1 VIGRSGDLVIADLQS
16 PDHPIIRSPDKM
28 IRSETWKTALDALRA
43 NKFKAF
49 LTMLGVVIGSAC
61 LVLVVTVGLTGRR
74 YILAQIEGIGA
85 NLIYAYH
92 VSAGPM
98 QTRPLADEIS
108 VADLQAVRA
117 LPLIVRAAG
126 TYDRPVTM
134 SLSGKEHA
142 VSVVGV
148 TDDFDKVRN
157 LDIVR
162 GRYLDEL
169 DIKSRA
175 KACVV
180 TEPLAALLAYDNP
193 VGQQIKVGGL
203 ALTIVGVFKER
214 VATFGQTEITNETVI
229 VPFPLMKDYTGEEYV
244 KTLYAQAATSD
255 AVPLATRG
263 IADLLHSRHRPEAVY
278 TVQNLAAMLN
288 AARAIS
294 KALTIVLL
302 VIASVT
308 LIISGIG
315 IMNIML
321 VTVTERTREIGVR
334 MAIGARRSE
343 IEWQFLIEA
352 FIISAGGA
360 VVGIVIAVA
369 LPVAVQLVL
378 LNGLYLPIS
387 WLSVIVSLVV
397 SCSTGI
403 LFGFLPARR
412 ASALQPT
419 EALHYE

>member
-1 VIGRSGDLVIADLQS
+1 
-16 PDHPIIRSPDKM
+16 M
-28 IRSETWKTALDALRA
+28 IRSETWRTALDALRA

-92 VSAGPM
+92 VNAGPLES
-98 QTRPLADEIS
+98 RPLADEIS
-108 VADLQAVRA
+108 YADLQAVRG
-117 LPLIVRAAG
+117 LPPVVRAAG
-126 TYDRPVTM
+126 TFDRPVTI
-134 SLSGKEHA
+134 SISGKEHA
-142 VSVVGV
+142 VNIVGI

-157 LDIVR
+157 LDVVR
-162 GRYLDEL
+162 GRFLD
-169 DIKSRA
+169 DIDLRSRA
-175 KACVV
+175 KACVI
-180 TEPLAALLAYDNP
+180 TEPLATLLAYENP
-193 VGQQIKVGGL
+193 LGQQIKVGGV
-203 ALTIVGVFKER
+203 ALTIVGIFKER
-214 VATFGQTEITNETVI
+214 VATFGQTEITNETVM
-229 VPFPLMKDYTGEEYV
+229 VPYALMKDYTGELYI
-244 KTLYAQAATSD
+244 KTLYAQAASPD
-255 AVPLATRG
+255 AVPAATRA
-263 IADLLHSRHRPEAVY
+263 ITELLHSRHRPEAVY

-369 LPVAVQLVL
+369 LPIAAQLVL
-378 LNGLYLPIS
+378 LNNLYLPIS

-397 SCSTGI
+397 SCSIGI

-412 ASALQPT
+412 ASAMQPT
-419 EALHYE
+419 EALHFE

>member
-1 VIGRSGDLVIADLQS
+1 MRPAADSRL
-16 PDHPIIRSPDKM
+16 PFRWYPRFEKM
-28 IRSETWKTALDALRA
+28 ISSETWKTALDALRA

-92 VSAGPM
+92 VAAGPM
-98 QTRPLADEIS
+98 QSRPLADEIS
-108 VADLQAVRA
+108 LADLQAIRG
-117 LPLIVRAAG
+117 LPLVVRAAG

-148 TDDFDKVRN
+148 TDDFEKVRN
-157 LDIVR
+157 LDVVR
-162 GRYLDEL
+162 GRFLDNI
-169 DIKSRA
+169 DIQSRA
-175 KACVV
+175 KACVI
-180 TEPLAALLAYDNP
+180 TEPLAALLPFENP
-193 VGQQIKVGGL
+193 VGQQIKVRGL
-203 ALTIVGVFKER
+203 ALTVVGIFKER
-214 VATFGQTEITNETVI
+214 VATFGQTEIINESVI
-229 VPFPLMKDYTGEEYV
+229 VPFPLMKDFTGEEYI
-244 KTLYAQAATSD
+244 KTLYAQASTPD
-255 AVPLATRG
+255 VVPQGTRA
-263 IADLLHSRHRPEAVY
+263 IAELLHSRHRPEAVY
-278 TVQNLAAMLN
+278 TVQNLAAMLS
-288 AARAIS
+288 AARSIS

-308 LIISGIG
+308 LVVSGIG

-352 FIISAGGA
+352 FIISASGA
-360 VVGIVIAVA
+360 VVGIVIAVGI
-369 LPVAVQLVL
+369 PIGVQLIL

-387 WLSVIVSLVV
+387 WLSVVVSLVV

>member
-1 VIGRSGDLVIADLQS
+1 
-16 PDHPIIRSPDKM
+16 
-28 IRSETWKTALDALRA
+28 
-43 NKFKAF
+43 
-49 LTMLGVVIGSAC
+49 
-61 LVLVVTVGLTGRR
+61 
-74 YILAQIEGIGA
+74 
-85 NLIYAYH
+85 
-92 VSAGPM
+92 
-98 QTRPLADEIS
+98 
-108 VADLQAVRA
+108 
-117 LPLIVRAAG
+117 
-126 TYDRPVTM
+126 
-134 SLSGKEHA
+134 
-142 VSVVGV
+142 
-148 TDDFDKVRN
+148 
-157 LDIVR
+157 
-162 GRYLDEL
+162 
-169 DIKSRA
+169 
-175 KACVV
+175 
-180 TEPLAALLAYDNP
+180 
-193 VGQQIKVGGL
+193 
-203 ALTIVGVFKER
+203 

-369 LPVAVQLVL
+369 LPIAVQLVL

>member
-1 VIGRSGDLVIADLQS
+1 
-16 PDHPIIRSPDKM
+16 M
-28 IRSETWKTALDALRA
+28 ISSETWKTALDALRA

-74 YILAQIEGIGA
+74 YILAQIEGIGV
-85 NLIYAYH
+85 NLIYGYH
-92 VSAGPM
+92 VAAGASDA
-98 QTRPLADEIS
+98 RPLADEIS
-108 VADLQAVRA
+108 YADLQAVRE
-117 LPLIVRAAG
+117 LPLVVRAAG
-126 TYDRPVTM
+126 TFDRPVTI
-134 SLSGKEHA
+134 SLSGKERP
-142 VSVVGV
+142 VSVVGI

-157 LDIVR
+157 LDVVR
-162 GRYLDEL
+162 GRFLD
-169 DIKSRA
+169 DIDLQSRA
-175 KACVV
+175 KACVI
-180 TEPLAALLAYDNP
+180 TEPLAALLSYENP
-193 VGQQIKVGGL
+193 VGQQVKVGGV
-203 ALTIVGVFKER
+203 ALTIVGTFKER
-214 VATFGQTEITNETVI
+214 VATFGQTEITNETVM
-229 VPFPLMKDYTGEEYV
+229 VPYALMKDYTGELYI
-244 KTLYAQAATSD
+244 KTLYAQAETPD
-255 AVPLATRG
+255 VVPAATRE
-263 IADLLHSRHRPEAVY
+263 IAELLHRRHRPETVY

-308 LIISGIG
+308 LVISGIG

-334 MAIGARRSE
+334 MAIGARRRE

-360 VVGIVIAVA
+360 VVGIVIAVGI
-369 LPVAVQLVL
+369 PIIVQLVL
-378 LNGLYLPIS
+378 LDALYLPIS
-387 WLSVIVSLVV
+387 WLSVVVSLVV